1 MTTDVYVITLR
12 DVYGIDVGGSNYKVA
27 SGNFI
32 NLQATNISFGFG
44 NVVDQR
50 VQYPKVIE
58 ALSVAE
64 DGTSTSV
71 GAGSLTDS
79 SKNWIADQW
88 TYYTLKSSAGV
99 SYAILGN
106 TSTALSFSGASGT
119 PAAGD
124 YQILA
129 PNTTFNDRKERV
141 QYTGL
146 NNPTINIDFAL
157 KLYNPLA
164 QETVNSNTVVGLT
177 FKILWDL
184 MTIPNTYFLKDYL
197 GPTTTIA
204 TPINALINNTEII
217 HTTNPKVYSS
227 NGMPVKVLQA
237 QFDRDVLSDNYGEVV
252 KGKLSLVET
261 RI

>member
-50 VQYPKVIE
+50 TAYPKVIE
-58 ALSVAE
+58 ASSVAE
-64 DGTSTSV
+64 DGTST
-71 GAGSLTDS
+71 ATAFNSLTDS
-79 SKNWIADQW
+79 SKNWITNQW
-88 TYYTLKSSAGV
+88 AYYKLKDSVGTTHTSIASNTATVLTL
-99 SYAILGN
+99 N
-106 TSTALSFSGASGT
+106 SGTT

-146 NNPTINIDFAL
+146 NNPKIDIDFAL

-164 QETVNSNTVVGLT
+164 QETVNGNVVVGLT

-184 MTIPNTYFLKDYL
+184 LMVPNTYFLKDYL
-197 GPTTTIA
+197 GPTTTVT
-204 TPINALINNTEII
+204 TPINTLINNTEII
-217 HTTNPKVYSS
+217 HTTNPKVYTS
-227 NGMPVKVLQA
+227 NGLPVKVLQA
-237 QFDRDVLSDNYGEVV
+237 QFERDVMSDNYGEVV